1 VLLRCLIAALSIFLP
16 SLTKIY
22 LRIQNGWKLAMGSGE
37 VIERLVSGQSLE
49 HISEALKFDAS
60 VVSPAGRV
68 LHAPL
73 FAKICRASWG
83 I

>member
-1 VLLRCLIAALSIFLP
+1 
-16 SLTKIY
+16 
-22 LRIQNGWKLAMGSGE
+22 MGSGE

-73 FAKICRASWG
+73 FAKICRVSWG